1 VSHSADLICH
11 YNSQIIISM
20 ERITFNNAQGVYNA
34 LRQGQNYVDN
44 CGLDVELKKLI
55 QFRVSQINSC
65 AYCLDMHYKEAM
77 HAGIDP
83 IKLIS
88 VSAWR
93 EAPYYSPKEQAV
105 LAFAEQ
111 LTHLPAEESS
121 DTIHD
126 ELNKYFTKEEIANLT
141 MAVIQINSWNRLTRS
156 FGSVPG
162 KYKVPAT
169 ETATIAQ

>member
-1 VSHSADLICH
+1 
-11 YNSQIIISM
+11 M
-20 ERITFNNAQGVYNA
+20 ERSTFKDAAGVYAA
-34 LRQGQNYVDN
+34 LRTGQDYVDN
-44 CGLDVELKKLI
+44 CGLNKELVKLI

-77 HAGIDP
+77 HIGMDP
-83 IKLIS
+83 IKLVS

-93 EAPYYSPKEQAV
+93 EAPYYSAKEQAV

-111 LTHLPAEESS
+111 LTHMAAEQYS
-121 DTIHD
+121 DSIHD
-126 ELNKYFTKEEIANLT
+126 ELSKYFSKEEIANLS

-162 KYKVPAT
+162 KYKVSDKKVAAI
-169 ETATIAQ
+169 EVV